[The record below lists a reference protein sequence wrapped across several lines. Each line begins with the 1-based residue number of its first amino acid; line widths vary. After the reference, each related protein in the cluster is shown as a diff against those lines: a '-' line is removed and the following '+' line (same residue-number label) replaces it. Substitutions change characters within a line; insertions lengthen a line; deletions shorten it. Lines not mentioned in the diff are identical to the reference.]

1 MQTEPDSDRPDPE
14 IGKETASAGTDTEE
28 SAKEA
33 EKSRTGTMKEKPKTG
48 ILQRFF
54 QIICL
59 AVTLTSAGSL
69 IYHMVYLPM
78 ENRKLVAELKG
89 NFPEPEAPGA
99 SGSEKKDQP
108 AGRKCP
114 VAAVDF
120 VSLREQYPDVQGWLT
135 IPDTGIDYPVLQS
148 EQENGEFYLKRNYK
162 KEYDIN
168 GILFLQADCKVSE
181 SRNLIIYGHN
191 MNSGAMFGNLDFYA
205 DETYYQEHPFAYL
218 QTEDSIQEYRI
229 VTVLKADRNLF
240 PFQQKLADAEAV
252 QEYLK
257 AAKQREVFETG
268 DDYLKC
274 IYDKVLTL
282 VTCSYEWSG
291 ARNIVLAVPVS
302 GAVWSQKC
310 S

>member
-1 MQTEPDSDRPDPE
+1 MQAEPHPNGTDPE
-14 IGKETASAGTDTEE
+14 SSQETACAGTDAEKSAKATEE
-28 SAKEA
+28 
-33 EKSRTGTMKEKPKTG
+33 SRTGTMKIVKK
-48 ILQRFF
+48 FF
-54 QIICL
+54 QTICL
-59 AVTLTSAGSL
+59 ATLFLSAGFL

-78 ENRKLVAELKG
+78 ENKKLVAELKG

-99 SGSEKKDQP
+99 AGSEKKDQP

-114 VAAVDF
+114 VAAVDL
-120 VSLREQYPDVQGWLT
+120 VSLRKQYPDVQGWLT

-168 GILFLQADCKVSE
+168 GSLFLQADCKVSE

-191 MNSGAMFGNLDFYA
+191 MKSGAMFGKVDCYA
-205 DETYYQEHPFAYL
+205 EETYYRGHPFAYL
-218 QTEDSIQEYRI
+218 RTVDGIEEYRI
-229 VTVLKADRNLF
+229 VTVQKADRDLF
-240 PFQQKLADAEAV
+240 PFQQKLPDAAAV

-268 DDYLKC
+268 DDYLKGM
-274 IYDKVLTL
+274 YGQVLTL
-282 VTCSYEWSG
+282 ISCSYEWNG

>member
-1 MQTEPDSDRPDPE
+1 MDLDQMAYRCPKAEVVEIVRLEGYRLTFAAAGSGLATIFPE
-14 IGKETASAGTDTEE
+14 EGSHVDGVLWSLTGDC
-28 SAKEA
+28 
-33 EKSRTGTMKEKPKTG
+33 EKSLDLYEG
-48 ILQRFF
+48 
-54 QIICL
+54 
-59 AVTLTSAGSL
+59 
-69 IYHMVYLPM
+69 
-78 ENRKLVAELKG
+78 
-89 NFPEPEAPGA
+89 
-99 SGSEKKDQP
+99 
-108 AGRKCP
+108 
-114 VAAVDF
+114 
-120 VSLREQYPDVQGWLT
+120 YPDFYDKQEITVKNKDGREIKAIVYIMT
-135 IPDTGIDYPVLQS
+135 KDYMQ
-148 EQENGEFYLKRNYK
+148 N
-162 KEYDIN
+162 
-168 GILFLQADCKVSE
+168 
-181 SRNLIIYGHN
+181 
-191 MNSGAMFGNLDFYA
+191 
-205 DETYYQEHPFAYL
+205 FAYL

>member
-1 MQTEPDSDRPDPE
+1 MKITKKLFQTVCL
-14 IGKETASAGTDTEE
+14 AALFLSAG
-28 SAKEA
+28 
-33 EKSRTGTMKEKPKTG
+33 
-48 ILQRFF
+48 F
-54 QIICL
+54 
-59 AVTLTSAGSL
+59 L

-114 VAAVDF
+114 VATVDL

-168 GILFLQADCKVSE
+168 GSLFLQADCKVSE

-191 MNSGAMFGNLDFYA
+191 MNSGAMFGNLDLYA

-218 QTEDSIQEYRI
+218 QTEDGIQEYRI
-229 VTVLKADRNLF
+229 VTVLKADRDLF
-240 PFQQKLADAEAV
+240 PFQQKLPDATAV
-252 QEYLK
+252 QAYLK

-282 VTCSYEWSG
+282 VTCSYEWNG